1 MTRVSAV
8 LPLSSF
14 AIFPSSS
21 FFRSRVIG
29 PMLLLGSNESRHT
42 LFLSRYRIFVC
53 VPTSIRCSNPLLE
66 HVPQQSSPPATGFL
80 WLPVGDTPDMDG
92 SGAMLRNPESHTF
105 GLAVI
110 GGIGSCCRGTLG
122 CLHVRLMV
130 FSISVVQCRASCHRL
145 YHALCRGSF
154 VASYLPKQH

>member
-29 PMLLLGSNESRHT
+29 PVLRLGSNESHHA
-42 LFLSRYRIFVC
+42 LLPGYRIFVC
-53 VPTSIRCSNPLLE
+53 VPTSIRCSNTLLG

-80 WLPVGDTPDMDG
+80 WLPVGYTPDMDG

-110 GGIGSCCRGTLG
+110 GGIGSLLPRHAGLPARTLE
-122 CLHVRLMV
+122 
-130 FSISVVQCRASCHRL
+130 SVVGWSSVSVSSSAVQAVTDYITL
-145 YHALCRGSF
+145 YAGVRS
-154 VASYLPKQH
+154 